1 MDDIDNTPYVTAE
14 DIDGVIASLENA
26 SNTLFKMF
34 RGNLLKFNA
43 NKCHLPSIK
52 DKVDFR
58 R

>member
-34 RGNLLKFNA
+34 RGNLLKLNS
-43 NKCHLPSIK
+43 NKSYLPSMK
-52 DKVDFR
+52 G
-58 R
+58 

>member
-34 RGNLLKFNA
+34 RGNLLKFNS
-43 NKCHLPSIK
+43 NKSYLPSMK
-52 DKVDFR
+52 G
-58 R
+58 

>member
-1 MDDIDNTPYVTAE
+1 MDDIDNTPYVTAK

-43 NKCHLPSIK
+43 SKCHLPSMK
-52 DKVDFR
+52 G
-58 R
+58 